1 MAKKGRAVTNSTPH
15 ILERLDMKL
24 TDEQYDN
31 LYADIRALMA
41 EHFPNFMFVVMDED
55 GDIYYDYTNLP
66 VGKMLA
72 REMMEDA
79 STDEIDVNWDYE
91 FEDLE
96 DGEDWQNG

>member
-1 MAKKGRAVTNSTPH
+1 MPLLIPPLDGLVDK
-15 ILERLDMKL
+15 ERGDIQFLD
-24 TDEQYDN
+24 D
-31 LYADIRALMA
+31 
-41 EHFPNFMFVVMDED
+41 D

-79 STDEIDVNWDYE
+79 STDEIDVDWDYE

-96 DGEDWQNG
+96 DGEDWQDG

>member
-1 MAKKGRAVTNSTPH
+1 
-15 ILERLDMKL
+15 MKL

-41 EHFPNFMFVVMDED
+41 EHFPNFMFVVMDDE

-66 VGKMLA
+66 IGKMLA
-72 REMMEDA
+72 RELMEDV
-79 STDEIDVNWDYE
+79 STDEIDVDWDYE

-96 DGEDWQNG
+96 EGEDWNDG

>member
-1 MAKKGRAVTNSTPH
+1 MR
-15 ILERLDMKL
+15 L

-41 EHFPNFMFVVMDED
+41 EHFSNFMFVVMDDE

-79 STDEIDVNWDYE
+79 GTEEIDVDWDYE
-91 FEDLE
+91 FEETE
-96 DGEDWQNG
+96 DEGDEWKDE